1 VSIQAV
7 LGLGN
12 PGREYAWSR
21 HNLGF
26 RVVDAL
32 GRECGVTLKR
42 SRTLLA
48 WYGRGECRG
57 HPLALCKPATF
68 MNESGRAARRLLDYY
83 RLSSVDL
90 LVVVDDVSL
99 DPGKVRIR
107 PRGGAGGHHG
117 LESIIREIGSA
128 DFPRLRIGIGG
139 SDRDD
144 LTGHVLSP
152 AAGEEEL
159 IYREAVESAVRA
171 VCSILADGLEKTM
184 NEFNANAKPIT
195 KQEEEEN

>member
-1 VSIQAV
+1 MSVQAV

-12 PGREYAWSR
+12 PGREYALSR

-32 GRECGVTLKR
+32 SRECGIALKR
-42 SRTLLA
+42 SRNLLS
-48 WYGRGECRG
+48 WYGKGECRG
-57 HPLALCKPATF
+57 RPLALCKPATF

-83 RLSSVDL
+83 RIPSGEM

-117 LESIIREIGSA
+117 LESIIREVGSA

-139 SDRDD
+139 AERDD
-144 LTGHVLSP
+144 LTGHVLSR
-152 AAGEEEL
+152 ASAEEEL
-159 IYREAVESAVRA
+159 VYREAVENALKA
-171 VCSILADGLEKTM
+171 VCSILSDGLEKTM
-184 NEFNANAKPIT
+184 NDFNANARTIT
-195 KQEEEEN
+195 QLEEEEI

>member
-12 PGREYAWSR
+12 PGPEYALSR

-32 GRECGVTLKR
+32 SREYGLALKR

-57 HPLALCKPATF
+57 HRLALCKPATF

-83 RLSSVDL
+83 RIPPGDL

-99 DPGKVRIR
+99 EPGKVRIR

-117 LESIIREIGSA
+117 LESIIREVGSA
-128 DFPRLRIGIGG
+128 EFPRLRIGIGG
-139 SDRDD
+139 AERED

-152 AAGEEEL
+152 PVGEEEL
-159 IYREAVESAVRA
+159 AYREAVAAAVRA
-171 VCSILADGLEKTM
+171 VGSILDEGLEKTM
-184 NEFNANAKPIT
+184 NEFNANVQPIT
-195 KQEEEEN
+195 KREERN